1 MFIVE
6 KDGMR
11 EILEELFMMA
21 LSLKKMKK
29 RLERFMLLLRV
40 GKVSKRVVEI
50 QFLEYKKMEVKGTL
64 WRLIQ

>member
-29 RLERFMLLLRV
+29 RVKLFMLLLRV